1 MAEIMKKDHDLERQT
16 FELSNRLRSAPKAE
30 REKMKAEL
38 SEVVKKHFDV
48 RQERRELQVK
58 RMEEELKRL
67 KEQVDARTKS
77 RDDIIRRRITELTG
91 EQTDAGF

>member
-1 MAEIMKKDHDLERQT
+1 MMEIMKKDHELERNS

-30 REKMKAEL
+30 REKIKTEL
-38 SEVVKKHFDV
+38 NEVVKKHFDI

-67 KEQVDARTKS
+67 KEQVELRTKS
-77 RDDIIRRRITELTG
+77 RDDIIRRRVTELTG
-91 EQTDAGF
+91 DPGEAGF